1 MKTPV
6 ISSVIAVSL
15 ALAGNCLALA
25 PIVESFNSTN
35 LDESRWWEYR
45 RNDGR
50 FVQENGKLN
59 FVVATP
65 TQEDFASLELLS
77 SQPGYNE
84 AWEIIVDLSNSAKAV
99 KDAGCGIML
108 FNVADRRDYLFVD
121 FYGKSGVAAGVFL
134 NGKRVTKGKFS
145 APNVGISSGS
155 LRIRFDKKKKLMAFH
170 VSLGKPYDW
179 HKIGTF
185 SPDGTDGN
193 VNANWKIGANGRFG
207 VQLMG
212 FGSSNTIDSGEVSH
226 KFFSL
231 LAVP

>member
-6 ISSVIAVSL
+6 IPSVITL
-15 ALAGNCLALA
+15 ALAFAGNCLAFT
-25 PIVESFNSTN
+25 PIVESFNGTD
-35 LDESRWWEYR
+35 LDVSRWWEYR
-45 RNDGR
+45 LNDGR
-50 FVQENGKLN
+50 FIQENGKLN

-65 TQEDFASLELLS
+65 TPHDFASLELLS

-84 AWEIIVDLSNSAKAV
+84 AWEIIVDLSNSAKAQ
-99 KDAGCGIML
+99 KNAGCGIMI
-108 FNVADRRDYLFVD
+108 FNVEDRRDYLFVD

-170 VSLGKPYDW
+170 VSLAKPYDW

-193 VNANWKIGANGRFG
+193 VNANWKISATGGFG

-212 FGSSNTIDSGEVSH
+212 FGSSTTIDSGKVSH